1 MNNCDEQI
9 LASGTERIE
18 LTERQKEM
26 LSKDAQALVEAGF
39 LDDSLELVSRKHF
52 IKYLLLPKFLKEYAD
67 LARKELAELD
77 ETEVE
82 VEEVSNKKGK

>member
-1 MNNCDEQI
+1 MTYNCEEQI
-9 LASGTERIE
+9 LASGTERVE

-26 LSKDAQALVEAGF
+26 LSADAQALVEAGF
-39 LDDSLELVSRKHF
+39 LDDSLELRSRKHF

-77 ETEVE
+77 QENS
-82 VEEVSNKKGK
+82 VEEVKAKKK